1 MSELVRKFI
10 LGCISGVV
18 VAVSLDLISSYL
30 AITHSLARMVIAG
43 VIGCL
48 VFVGLDTLST
58 NKKRG
63 ITADKPQ

>member
-30 AITHSLARMVIAG
+30 AITHSVVRMAVAG

-58 NKKRG
+58 NKQRG
-63 ITADKPQ
+63 IPAGKQ